1 MPRFLIEQGM
11 AKTVGT
17 LETELHSFLTTHL
30 AGLDSATRT
39 AALAEYARGL
49 GLEIGD
55 KSMMAMARSL
65 APENVEGCRQ
75 RMQRAVTAGRFDAA
89 DVFGRL
95 QATVSEE
102 FSQFRALCVDDTGI
116 AKQGDQSVGVQR
128 QYSGTL
134 GKVGNCQVITTLHAV
149 SNMDSCAL
157 AARLYLPESWAN
169 DSERRQEA
177 QVPED
182 VVFQT
187 KPEVA
192 LEMISKAV
200 DAGIPK
206 RPVLADA
213 AFGDSREFRDGVQE
227 LGLDYAVG
235 VSSKTML
242 WPPEVVPS
250 AKPRTGKLGR
260 PPTRFSGPNGELP
273 VSARDIADDLM
284 QKGRF
289 RRVTWRHGT
298 KGNLTAK
305 FARVR
310 VRSAERWTKGTPPS
324 DELCLLIEINPQ
336 PKRPF
341 KFYLS
346 SLPEKT
352 PTKVLVD
359 LVKMRW
365 RIEMDY
371 RDLKQHLGFDEFEG
385 RTWGGL
391 HRHLAMV
398 FLMHCFIALNKERFS
413 PRSFENMELEPVL

>member
-1 MPRFLIEQGM
+1 M

-17 LETELHSFLTTHL
+17 LEAELHSFLTTHL

-49 GLEIGD
+49 GLELGD

-65 APENVEGCRQ
+65 APENIEGCRQ
-75 RMQRAVTAGRFDAA
+75 RMQRAVTSGRFDAE
-89 DVFGRL
+89 DVFDRL
-95 QATVSEE
+95 QTTVAEE

-116 AKQGDQSVGVQR
+116 AKQGEQSVGVQR

-134 GKVGNCQVITTLHAV
+134 GKVGNCQVVTTLHAV
-149 SNMDSCAL
+149 SNMESCAL

-169 DSERRQEA
+169 DSDRRKEA
-177 QVPED
+177 QVPDD

-187 KPEVA
+187 KPEIA
-192 LEMISKAV
+192 LELISKAV
-200 DAGIPK
+200 EAGIPK

-213 AFGDSREFRDGVQE
+213 AFGDSREFRDSVQE
-227 LGLDYAVG
+227 LGLDYAVAI
-235 VSSKTML
+235 SSKTRV
-242 WPPEVVPS
+242 WPPGIVPS
-250 AKPRTGKLGR
+250 ARPKTGKPGR
-260 PPTRFSGPNGELP
+260 PPTRFAGPTGETP

-284 QKGRF
+284 EKNRF
-289 RRVTWRHGT
+289 RRVTWRQGT
-298 KGNLTAK
+298 KDKLTAK

-324 DELCLLIEINPQ
+324 DELWLLIEIDPQ

-346 SLPEKT
+346 SLSDTT
-352 PTKVLVD
+352 PTKVHVY

-365 RIEMDY
+365 RIEKDY

-385 RTWGGL
+385 RSWGGL

-398 FLMHCFIALNKERFS
+398 LLMLCFIALHRERFS
-413 PRSFENMELEPVL
+413 PRSFETMELEPVP